1 MNIKNKRGFS
11 LVELS
16 IVILIIG
23 LLVAGI
29 SSGTKLIQQAELRSI
44 ISEFEE
50 IQVAYK
56 TFQATYDAIPGDMGD
71 ASVFFPNCA
80 STAGAGILNCDGN
93 GDGYV
98 SFNMGNS
105 WDGAN
110 VGDEPA
116 KAFRHLNQSGIY
128 DKGGSTQLT
137 DGYSSFGSFALDGYH
152 AKSDALTGGY
162 YIIVTVDGGGTGG
175 STIGAGVIY
184 SSGGS
189 DLSSSFPNLTNAVY
203 LFEEQQGGVNPGGR
217 GKMDAFTAF
226 QIDKKIDDG
235 TTSGGNAIG
244 ANTGS
249 FRTVTDITG
258 ANACV
263 TGANYN
269 ITVTN
274 ETCVPGQTLD

>member
-1 MNIKNKRGFS
+1 MNKFKKAFS

-56 TFQATYDAIPGDMGD
+56 TFQATYDALPGDMGD
-71 ASVFFPNCA
+71 ASVFFSGCA
-80 STAGAGILNCDGN
+80 SGGAGNVNCNGN
-93 GDGYV
+93 GDGYIT
-98 SFNMGNS
+98 FNMGNAY
-105 WDGAN
+105 DGDQT
-110 VGDEPA
+110 GDEPS
-116 KAFRHLNQSGIY
+116 KVFRHLALAEIY
-128 DKGGSTQLT
+128 DKGGSTVLPSN
-137 DGYSSFGSFALDGYH
+137 YSALGSFALDGYH
-152 AKSDALTGGY
+152 ARSDAVTGAY
-162 YIIVTVDGGGTGG
+162 YVISNVDAGNTGG
-175 STIGAGVIY
+175 SAGPANAIY
-184 SSGGS
+184 GSSTT
-189 DLSSSFPNLTNAVY
+189 DLNSNFPQLTNAIFMFNVATGV
-203 LFEEQQGGVNPGGR
+203 QSGGGI

-226 QIDKKIDDG
+226 QIDKKVDDG

>member
-1 MNIKNKRGFS
+1 MYKNKGFS

-71 ASVFFPNCA
+71 ASVFFSGCATGGVGNVNC
-80 STAGAGILNCDGN
+80 NGN
-93 GDGYV
+93 GDGQV
-98 SFNMGNS
+98 TFNMGDESNG
-105 WDGAN
+105 DQL
-110 VGDEPA
+110 GDEPY
-116 KAFRHLNQSGIY
+116 KVFRHLNLAGIY
-128 DKGGSTQLT
+128 DKGGSTVLPSAISNFNSYAT
-137 DGYSSFGSFALDGYH
+137 DGVH
-152 AKSDALTGGY
+152 ANSDALGNGY
-162 YIIVTVDGGGTGG
+162 YVIVSVDAGNTGG
-175 STIGAGVIY
+175 STIAAGAIYETTSGAFVSAFPVGSPGVY
-184 SSGGS
+184 VFSNTVGTSNGG
-189 DLSSSFPNLTNAVY
+189 
-203 LFEEQQGGVNPGGR
+203 QGAMN
-217 GKMDAFTAF
+217 AFTAF

-249 FRTVTDITG
+249 FRTITDVTG
-258 ANACV
+258 SNVCV

-269 ITVTN
+269 IATTN
-274 ETCVPGQTLD
+274 DTCIPGQILN